1 MGGWLPIA
9 TTLVTGAGNLIKTG
23 VTKTAEISTA
33 MDVVYTQN
41 YREKELTTRLVNMY
55 TTNAKDV
62 KGGIIPETNK
72 NTSQKSQQIE
82 ELIHSLLNQTRGINI
97 K

>member
-1 MGGWLPIA
+1 MAGWFDIA
-9 TTLVTGAGNLIKTG
+9 VVGVTSLGNLVKNG
-23 VTKTAEISTA
+23 VTKVAEVAEA
-33 MDVVYTQN
+33 MDVLYTQN
-41 YREKELTTRLVNMY
+41 YREKELTTRLVQMY

-62 KGGIIPETNK
+62 KGGIIPETQK
-72 NTSQKSQQIE
+72 NTSEKSQQIE